1 MPDTQFHGLGSGAAP
16 QDWTLPD
23 SLTMTLKAARA
34 VYDGS
39 AAVGSF
45 LPALEIISD
54 AGLPV
59 GIYVSQTS
67 VAAGDSAD
75 VSFAPFLRSPTAPST
90 GGGTLDQVIT
100 SLVPSA
106 WYKLNETVGTTAH
119 DSSVN
124 HFDATPSAGKSA
136 PTWGVAA
143 GPVGGTAAQW
153 TSDPTTME
161 ESSTAF
167 PNLAGGDLTGATW
180 VKFPNT
186 NTARMLG
193 QGTNGPTS
201 KGWEL
206 QVGGP
211 ASAYPSKLAVV
222 VSTGTSTSF
231 VASDVTLTTG
241 TWYFVA
247 AVLASGV
254 WSLYVNGA
262 LQSSTLTLTP
272 GAASGVWMGMEPGG
286 TAGGPFSEQYAMVYN
301 YALTGLEV
309 LRLYNAAIG

>member
-39 AAVGSF
+39 AAVGAF

-67 VAAGDSAD
+67 VAAGASAD
-75 VSFAPFLRSPTAPST
+75 VSFAPFLRSPSATST

-100 SLVPSA
+100 NLVPSA

-153 TSDPTTME
+153 TGDPTTME
-161 ESSTAF
+161 ESQTAF
-167 PNLAGGDLTGATW
+167 PNLASGDLTGATW

-193 QGTNGPTS
+193 QGSAATS
-201 KGWEL
+201 AAGWEL
-206 QVGGP
+206 QVGGSS
-211 ASAYPSKLAVV
+211 SAYPSKFAVV
-222 VSTGTSTSF
+222 VDQGVTSKF
-231 VASDVTLTTG
+231 LASDVTLTTG

-262 LQSSTLTLTP
+262 LQSSTLTWTP
-272 GAASGVWMGMEPGG
+272 SAATGVWMGMEPAGSV
-286 TAGGPFSEQYAMVYN
+286 GGPFTQQYAMVYN
-301 YALTGLEV
+301 YALTGLEI